1 MPRPALGFILPATT
15 QGELSAG
22 DGSTMSTTGRA
33 DEVAELCR
41 RAEATGAD
49 SLWAVDHLYWP
60 HPVAEAL
67 TTLAVAAVTTTRPL
81 LGTCVLQLPLRP
93 SSVVAKQATAL
104 QLLSGGRFVLGLGV
118 GIHEPEYRR
127 AGIDYHRRGQLMDEG
142 VAGLRRAWAGPDA
155 ERADYVQEPASA
167 PVPLWFGGSSDA
179 ARKRAAAVGD
189 GWVPLFLS
197 PDQYVPALAALRRE
211 TAEAGRDPEAV
222 QAGVVVFACVGDD
235 DRAPVEGA
243 QWLSDFYRP
252 PDQGLPAAPGRR
264 FARCLRRRPGPLRG
278 GRGPA
283 HPRDGGRVP
292 RRRPLR
298 PTAGRVR
305 RRAPAGAGGR
315 VGMKGTDVAILGTGM
330 SDMSRR
336 DQEPDTLAYEVVHEA
351 LGDAGVSAHELGLV
365 IMGNAMAG
373 RLSDQACVRGQTWLR
388 KAGLS
393 EVAIINVDNSC
404 AGGSSSLHLATLAAV
419 AQDRPILALGVEKMW
434 TGDRAG
440 TIAGIEDGL
449 PAEYRNDLH
458 HRLHEDDNPAGSIL
472 MGLNNGWA
480 HRLMAEVGATVRQ
493 IAAAAVKA
501 FEHAARN
508 PLAQFQRRVTIE
520 EVLASPQVAG
530 VLTRLMCSSF
540 TDGAAAIVL
549 GGPSVPAPA
558 SAPRIIGSVA
568 RSGNGLLDYHDRL
581 SQAAEAAWEAF
592 GFGPDDADL
601 LELHDA
607 TAAEELFALESL
619 GFFAPG
625 EAGPATEAGA
635 TGVDSPGLVV
645 NSSGGLVGRGHP
657 LGATGLAQVVELAT
671 QFRGRAG
678 ARQVA
683 GARLGVA
690 VNTGGIIYGD
700 AGFVG
705 IHAVRSGSAA

>member
-1 MPRPALGFILPATT
+1 MMA
-15 QGELSAG
+15 
-22 DGSTMSTTGRA
+22 
-33 DEVAELCR
+33 
-41 RAEATGAD
+41 
-49 SLWAVDHLYWP
+49 
-60 HPVAEAL
+60 
-67 TTLAVAAVTTTRPL
+67 
-81 LGTCVLQLPLRP
+81 
-93 SSVVAKQATAL
+93 
-104 QLLSGGRFVLGLGV
+104 
-118 GIHEPEYRR
+118 
-127 AGIDYHRRGQLMDEG
+127 
-142 VAGLRRAWAGPDA
+142 
-155 ERADYVQEPASA
+155 
-167 PVPLWFGGSSDA
+167 
-179 ARKRAAAVGD
+179 
-189 GWVPLFLS
+189 
-197 PDQYVPALAALRRE
+197 
-211 TAEAGRDPEAV
+211 
-222 QAGVVVFACVGDD
+222 
-235 DRAPVEGA
+235 
-243 QWLSDFYRP
+243 
-252 PDQGLPAAPGRR
+252 
-264 FARCLRRRPGPLRG
+264 
-278 GRGPA
+278 
-283 HPRDGGRVP
+283 
-292 RRRPLR
+292 
-298 PTAGRVR
+298 
-305 RRAPAGAGGR
+305 
-315 VGMKGTDVAILGTGM
+315 TDVAILGTGM

-336 DQEPDTLAYEVVHEA
+336 DQEPDTMAYEVVHEA
-351 LGDAGVSAHELGLV
+351 LGDAGVSADELGLV

-373 RLSDQACVRGQTWLR
+373 RLSNQACVRGQTWLR

-404 AGGSSSLHLATLAAV
+404 AGGSSSLHLATLAAI

-449 PAEYRNDLH
+449 PADYRYDLH
-458 HRLHEDDNPAGSIL
+458 ERRHEDDNPAGSIL

-508 PLAQFQRRVTIE
+508 PLAQFQRRVTVE

-568 RSGNGLLDYHDRL
+568 RSGNGLIDYHDRL
-581 SQAAEAAWEAF
+581 AQAADAAWEAF

-607 TAAEELFALESL
+607 TSAEELFALESL

-635 TGVDSPGLVV
+635 TGIDSPGLVV

-678 ARQVA
+678 ARQVRRGAPRRGREHRGHHLRGRRVRGHPRRTLRIRRVTGIKITGWGIAVPDKVVTNDDMAVNLDTSDAWIVERTGIRERHIGGTTSGLAIEAAVEAMTRAGRTAADIENLVLATTTPDGIVPGTAPSVQHGIGMKGGAFDLNAACSGFVYGLVTAAGLISIGSGPVLLVGSETLSRITDMDDRKIAIIVGDGA
-683 GARLGVA
+683 GAVVVEPVEGPGCLISWNLNSDGSLRHLLKCEHGGTLFMDGKEVFRRAVRVVVESAERAMADAGLGPDDISLMVPHQANVRIIQAACQRLGIPEERTAIVIQRYGNTSSASIPLALYDALEHGRVNDGDHLLLTGFGGGMTWASA
-690 VNTGGIIYGD
+690 V
-700 AGFVG
+700 F
-705 IHAVRSGSAA
+705 RWSA